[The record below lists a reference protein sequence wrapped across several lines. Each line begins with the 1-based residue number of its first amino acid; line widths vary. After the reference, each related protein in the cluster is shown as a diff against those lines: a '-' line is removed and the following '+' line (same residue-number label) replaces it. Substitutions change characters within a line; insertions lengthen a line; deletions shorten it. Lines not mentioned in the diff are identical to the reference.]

1 VGAERWQSGER
12 AVGART
18 VRPRRAGDPQ
28 GGGTRAMQERPRAG
42 EVAPAIARFA
52 VAVAVAAAAF
62 RRDPPQAARRR
73 PTEPKRE
80 RMKETG

>member
-1 VGAERWQSGER
+1 
-12 AVGART
+12 
-18 VRPRRAGDPQ
+18 
-28 GGGTRAMQERPRAG
+28 MQERPRAG